1 MKKDFF
7 VLIVLIGLLGC
18 IGGGTHGYIKRYRYN
33 VSKYVLEKGVH
44 QIISKSAT
52 VHQDS
57 IKDYYNDDTNYI
69 RINIIENGSPYA
81 YTFHFYGG
89 KEYWD
94 SSKTSA
100 ISIAYAYDKNRKG
113 GSAGNGGVKP
123 NDFMLK
129 KELAEPFERE
139 FINKIDSVLGIKH
152 REE

>member
-1 MKKDFF
+1 MKQDLF
-7 VLIVLIGLLGC
+7 VLIVLIGLSGC
-18 IGGGTHGYIKRYRYN
+18 IGGGTHGYIKAYRYD

-44 QIISKSAT
+44 QIISESAT

-69 RINIIENGSPYA
+69 RISIIENGLPYD
-81 YTFHFYGG
+81 YTFRFYGG

-94 SSKTSA
+94 TSRTSE
-100 ISIAYAYDKNRKG
+100 IFIAYAYDKNRKG

-129 KELAEPFERE
+129 KKLTEPFERE
-139 FINKIDSVLGIKH
+139 FINKIDSLLKIKH